1 MEVVTS
7 SRKETILSKLFCVFY
22 FVQFIEVCIFATYI
36 IHHIIQINRT
46 FYKQLTKIICKQEF
60 IFYLFF
66 SCCAFLLWLCHDLFS
81 RMELQSQVVFIV
93 N

>member
-36 IHHIIQINRT
+36 IL
-46 FYKQLTKIICKQEF
+46 YE
-60 IFYLFF
+60 
-66 SCCAFLLWLCHDLFS
+66 
-81 RMELQSQVVFIV
+81 
-93 N
+93 